1 MKAGDN
7 IYLVGM
13 MGAGKTTVGR
23 ILARRLKLRFV
34 DSDQEIEARCGV
46 KIPLIFEIE
55 GEAGFRA
62 RETQVLAELT
72 KLEGIVLG
80 TGGGAVLAEE
90 NRKRLAA
97 NGTVVYLRAKPE
109 DLYERVRHDRNRP
122 LLATADPLGRLGELY
137 TQRDP
142 LYRAIADLTV
152 DTGAQGVPALD
163 HRQPAAQGRRR
174 GAGRRGRRW
183 WVRRRPAGRA
193 DGGRRQPLHVGLEFD
208 GRGDVPRH
216 DPVGRDDQW
225 TRGAARQLHGSPYG

>member
-1 MKAGDN
+1 MAVMKAGEN

-23 ILARRLKLRFV
+23 LLARRLKLRFV

-62 RETQVLAELT
+62 REAQVLAELT
-72 KLEGIVLG
+72 ALEGIVLG

-90 NRKRLAA
+90 NRKRLSAH
-97 NGTVVYLRAKPE
+97 GTVVYLRAKPE
-109 DLYERVRHDRNRP
+109 DLFERVRHDRNRP

-152 DTGAQGVPALD
+152 DTGAQGVPALA
-163 HRQPAAQGRRR
+163 RE
-174 GAGRRGRRW
+174 
-183 WVRRRPAGRA
+183 
-193 DGGRRQPLHVGLEFD
+193 LLMKLEEK
-208 GRGDVPRH
+208 
-216 DPVGRDDQW
+216 W
-225 TRGAARQLHGSPYG
+225 KASA